1 VTRTNKILIAAVAA
15 AALIA
20 GYWMLVLSP
29 KREEVAKL
37 DKSIATKEAEAQ
49 AAEAT
54 LATYEKARDGYGSN
68 YATVVRLGKA
78 VPEGDDTRSL
88 LVQLDSAANAAG
100 VDFRTISVGGST
112 GAPAPAAAPA
122 AAGGTT
128 AATTGETPPPG
139 AVSVGSAGFAA
150 MPLKFS
156 FRGSF
161 FNMSDFFSR
170 LERFVSVRNAR
181 MDVTGRLLRV
191 ESVVLKPDT
200 TGFPMIRAEIGASSY
215 LLPSSEGL
223 TAGATEKGPAGASAA
238 SAPATG
244 GATPSTTTAT
254 VSGVTR

>member
-15 AALIA
+15 VALIA

-54 LATYEKARDGYGSN
+54 LAGFEKARESYGSN

-88 LVQLDSAANAAG
+88 LVQIDSAAKAAG
-100 VDFRTISVGGST
+100 VDFRTISVGGNT
-112 GAPAPAAAPA
+112 GVPAPAPA
-122 AAGGTT
+122 AAGGTA